1 MQTFSYL
8 AKDSRNQ
15 EKAGLIEAPD
25 ERGAAAL
32 LRQHGLLAIDLK
44 PKKSVQFPVVGTRFG
59 RVSNTEVVN
68 FTRQMATMVNAG
80 LTITESLNL
89 ISEQI
94 SNKKLGR
101 IISNV
106 QRQVEGGKTLAES
119 LSAYPETFS
128 QIYVSLVKAAESAG
142 VLDTILGRL
151 ADNLER
157 EREFRQKIKGALI
170 YPAIIVVAMI
180 GVIFI
185 MLVFVIPKLIELYK
199 QFGAALPLPTRIL
212 IFASD
217 FATKFWWLVIILV
230 IGGNIA
236 FSRFIKTAPGR
247 EIRDRLILRLPVW
260 GKLKKNAILAEF
272 ARTLSLMV
280 NAGIPILEALKSVGA
295 ALDNVIYRQAL
306 DDIALSV
313 EKGFP
318 LASAM
323 NRPEIFPPIISQ
335 MVKTG
340 EETGKLDEV
349 LGRVAKYFES
359 EAEQG
364 VKTLTTAMEPLI
376 LIMLAFGVGF
386 LILSVILPIYGLTAK
401 F

>member
-1 MQTFSYL
+1 MQIFSYL
-8 AKDSRNQ
+8 AKDARNE
-15 EKAGLIEAPD
+15 EKVGLIEAPD

-32 LRQHGLLAIDLK
+32 LRQHGLLAINLK
-44 PKKSVQFPVVGTRFG
+44 PKTVVQVPIVGTRFG

-80 LTITESLNL
+80 LTISESLNL

-94 SNKKLGR
+94 SNKKLGQ
-101 IISNV
+101 IIANV
-106 QRQVEGGKTLAES
+106 QRQVEGGKALAES
-119 LSAYPETFS
+119 LSSYPETFS
-128 QIYVSLVKAAESAG
+128 QIYVSLVKAGEQAG
-142 VLDTILGRL
+142 VLDNILGRL
-151 ADNLER
+151 ADTMER
-157 EREFRQKIKGALI
+157 EREFRQKIRGALV

-185 MLVFVIPKLIELYK
+185 MLVFVIPKLTELYK
-199 QFGAALPLPTRIL
+199 QFGANLPLPTRIL
-212 IFASD
+212 IAASD
-217 FATKFWWLVIILV
+217 FALNFWWLVAILV
-230 IGGNIA
+230 IGSYIA

-260 GKLKKNAILAEF
+260 GKLKKNSILAEF

-280 NAGIPILEALKSVGA
+280 AAGIPILEALKSVGA
-295 ALDNVIYRQAL
+295 ALGNVIYQQAL
-306 DDIALSV
+306 DGIALSV

-318 LASAM
+318 LAAAM
-323 NRPEIFPPIISQ
+323 NQPEIFPPIIPQ

-386 LILSVILPIYGLTAK
+386 LILSVILPIYGLTSK